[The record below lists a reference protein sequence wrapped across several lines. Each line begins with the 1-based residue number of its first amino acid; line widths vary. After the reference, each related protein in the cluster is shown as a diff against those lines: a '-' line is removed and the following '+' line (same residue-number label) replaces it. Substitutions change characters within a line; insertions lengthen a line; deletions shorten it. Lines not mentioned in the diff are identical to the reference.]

1 MKQLKIANN
10 YYLISQPLNEGAV
23 KIEIKKKSTNHI
35 IVIDV
40 SGSMSYDLALIRK
53 QLKNKLPNLFINTL
67 DTITII
73 WFSGRDQAGVLKE
86 EVEVKSLKTLDDL
99 NSAIDRWLQPVG
111 MTAFAKP
118 LILVKES
125 IQRIRK
131 NRPDSFF
138 SMLFL
143 TDGGNN
149 SVPWTDVI
157 KAANELTTEL
167 DSSAIIEYGYYCD
180 SQKITELCG
189 ILGADKV
196 SCNGFDDYEPVFD
209 KKLTGTYG
217 SGKKKV
223 VYLGGNILYDLVFST
238 RNDGSVLLYNVN
250 GGSITIGED
259 VNEIYYFSNL
269 DMKYETQTNETALYA
284 AAYILSD
291 ALKNDDA
298 EKVIAVLGDN
308 YYYKLLS
315 EAFGKQ
321 KLNAFKSSIKEC
333 VADVAKRFPQGRGK
347 IQPIDDNAYCLMD
360 LINDLSTMENC
371 LFYPN
376 HESFNY
382 KRIGR
387 AKVAVGS
394 KLNENDHK
402 KLSEAKNAAEMLK
415 VAQELAENK
424 IDLEFVD
431 SYPERGYAL
440 DQLVWNSSRANLSI
454 RVKYDGIAKLPK
466 NKFGI
471 DEVLTY
477 KYRNYTLIK
486 DGILNVTK
494 LPVSPNEE
502 LIKLLHKNNV
512 VFEATFQQY
521 GLESDGWLS
530 PIIID
535 LSSIPIINRGM
546 VKNISANDL
555 ALQEWN
561 LLKVQANDK
570 VYKHYRTE
578 WFPKESKSFIAMLG
592 QEQADWLKE
601 IGVTDYNGFNPK
613 VESTPSTD
621 FYMSVN
627 LETKIKGFSSL
638 PPVPSVI
645 AKMKDPK
652 AVLKPVEWL
661 MSGAIKDIAVLIE
674 SLQTVEPDKRNAIL
688 ETYLTNQTDNLN
700 IIRRKSL
707 EEISRIKFSLILS
720 KKWFVEFKSFDENKL
735 DVKFD
740 NMDLSF
746 TFDLSEK

>member
-1 MKQLKIANN
+1 MKQIEINKNF
-10 YYLISQPLNEGAV
+10 YLVSQPINTTTV
-23 KIEIKKKSTNHI
+23 RTIIKPTNHI
-35 IVIDV
+35 VVIDC
-40 SGSMSYDLALIRK
+40 SGSMSYELQAIRT
-53 QLKNKLPNLFINTL
+53 QLKNRLASLLNENDTL
-67 DTITII
+67 TII
-73 WFSGRDQAGVLKE
+73 WFSGRGESDILFEG
-86 EVEVKSLKTLDDL
+86 VEVKSLKTFQEIN
-99 NSAIDRWLQPVG
+99 NSIDRWLKPIG

-118 LILVKES
+118 LELVKDVIGRLSLTKLDS
-125 IQRIRK
+125 I
-131 NRPDSFF
+131 F
-138 SMLFL
+138 SLLFMS
-143 TDGGNN
+143 DGMNN
-149 SVPWTDVI
+149 SVPWSDVV
-157 KAANELTTEL
+157 KATKELQNLL
-167 DSSAIIEYGYYCD
+167 DASCFCEYGYYSD
-180 SQKITELCG
+180 GLKLNELAS
-189 ILGADKV
+189 ILGGEKI
-196 SCNGFDDYEPVFD
+196 SCSNFDEWSPLLEN
-209 KKLTGTYG
+209 KLSKSYG
-217 SGKKKV
+217 SGKKKLV
-223 VYLGGNILYDLVFST
+223 HVDGNILYDFVYSIGS
-238 RNDGSVLLYNVN
+238 DGSVLTYNVD
-250 GGSITIGED
+250 GGSILVGEN
-259 VNEIYYFSNL
+259 VNEIHYFTNV
-269 DMKYETQTNETALYA
+269 DMGYGSHTNESALYA

-291 ALKNDDA
+291 RLMNDQA
-298 EKVIAVLGDN
+298 ESVIAVLGDN

-321 KLNAFKSSIKEC
+321 KLYAFKSSIKEC
-333 VADVAKRFPQGRGK
+333 VIDVAKRFPQGRGK
-347 IQPIDDNAYCLMD
+347 ILPIDDHAYCLMD

-394 KLNENDHK
+394 KLNEDDHK
-402 KLSEAKNAAEMLK
+402 KLSEATNAADMLK

-431 SYPERGYAL
+431 SFPERGYAL
-440 DQLVWNSSRANLSI
+440 DQLVWNSSRANLSV
-454 RVKYDGIAKLPK
+454 RVKYDGVAKLPK

-494 LPVSPNEE
+494 LPVNFSAE
-502 LIKLLHKNNV
+502 ISLLLFHKGV
-512 VFEATFQQY
+512 KFEISEID
-521 GLESDGWLS
+521 ESGTQF
-530 PIIID
+530 IIID

-555 ALQEWN
+555 ALQEWK

-578 WFPKESKSFIAMLG
+578 WFPKESKSFIGMLG

-601 IGVTDYNGFNPK
+601 IGITDYNGFNPK
-613 VESTPSTD
+613 VESVESTD

-638 PPVPSVI
+638 PPVASVI
-645 AKMKDPK
+645 TKMKDPK

-661 MSGAIKDIAVLIE
+661 MSGAIKDIAILIE
-674 SLQTVEPDKRNAIL
+674 SLQTIEPDKRNALL
-688 ETYLTNQTDNLN
+688 EVYLTNETTKLN
-700 IIRRKSL
+700 AIRRDAL
-707 EEISRIKFSLILS
+707 ESIAKIKFSLILS

-746 TFDLSEK
+746 TFDLSEKEEKI